1 MKMEMIACVLFMHV
15 TLSFAFS
22 FSHLD
27 SKDFYSSFD
36 VKKVVIHNRGFGGSV
51 LVGKVW
57 IRLHASKSFQKW
69 VRRRWAYSYCRGEND
84 PFLSLLLCGDVE
96 LNPGPAT
103 HTKLTRSVARDEV
116 PDVSD
121 IFLRLERTVDD
132 GQESLIKN
140 QTQMLDRLAIIERES
155 ETCKLDLESPKK
167 QQTALEERVNVMR
180 ELWA

>member
-1 MKMEMIACVLFMHV
+1 MDMIARVLFMLV

-36 VKKVVIHNRGFGGSV
+36 VKKVIHNRGFGDSG
-51 LVGKVW
+51 LVGKAW
-57 IRLHASKSFQKW
+57 IRLHASKSFRKR
-69 VRRRWAYSYCRGEND
+69 VRRRRAYSYCRGEND

-96 LNPGPAT
+96 LNPGQAT
-103 HTKLTRSVARDEV
+103 HMKLTRLVAHDAG
-116 PDVSD
+116 PDFSE
-121 IFLRLERTVDD
+121 ILLRLERKVDD

-140 QTQMLDRLAIIERES
+140 QTQMLDRLAIIEREI
-155 ETCKLDLESPKK
+155 ETFKVDLECPKK